1 MVKLIIND
9 TANRMHFG
17 DIKTI
22 HFVGIGGIGMS
33 GIAEILQDAGL
44 SVSGCDLR
52 PSPSTELL
60 MSRGIRVSIGHDPA
74 HVHGVDAIVVT
85 AAVKGKNPEVE
96 AARQEGVRIIRRSEM
111 LGELVNRKRAVGVS
125 GTHGKTSTSAMIATI
140 LDEAGL
146 DPTVI
151 VGGMLRNIGT
161 NAKSGKGEFL
171 VVEADEYDRTFHH
184 LHPEIAVV
192 TNIEADHLEYYG
204 SFEAIVEAFGVFV
217 DGIKPGGAVV
227 GCADDPAVR
236 KLLDRVGLPI
246 SAAATAAAGGRTRV
260 IRYGLSDAADLR
272 AENIEFF
279 ERGTHFDVP
288 GVGRFTLYVPGEH
301 NVRNALAAI
310 AVARE
315 LNIDYAV
322 TARGLAKY
330 LGVDRRFQIL
340 GLFGGAIIVDDY
352 AHHPTEIRATLSA
365 ARRGYPS
372 RRIVALF
379 QPHLYSRTRDF
390 SKEFAESLRVADVA
404 LVAPIYAAREEPI
417 EGITGRLIS
426 EAMEGIEFLEHSNED
441 IVVEMRRRLQPNDLF
456 ITMGA
461 GDVHRIAE
469 ALVQGGAA

>member
-1 MVKLIIND
+1 
-9 TANRMHFG
+9 MHFG

-33 GIAEILQDAGL
+33 GIAEILQNAGL

-52 PSPSTELL
+52 PSASTELL
-60 MSRGIRVSIGHDPA
+60 MSRGVRVSIGHDPG

-85 AAVKGKNPEVE
+85 AAVKGANAEVE
-96 AARQEGVRIIRRSEM
+96 AARKLGVRIIRRSEM
-111 LGELVNRKRAVGVS
+111 LGELVNRKRAIGIS
-125 GTHGKTSTSAMIATI
+125 GTHGKTTTSAMIATV
-140 LDEAGL
+140 LAEAGL

-151 VGGMLRNIGT
+151 VGGMLRNLGT
-161 NAKSGKGEFL
+161 NAKSGTGEFL
-171 VVEADEYDRTFHH
+171 VVEADEYDRTFHQ

-192 TNIEADHLEYYG
+192 TNVEADHLEYYG
-204 SFEAIVEAFGVFV
+204 SFEAIVEAFGIFV

-227 GCADDPAVR
+227 GCVDDPAVR
-236 KLLDRVGLPI
+236 DLLDRTK
-246 SAAATAAAGGRTRV
+246 TARV
-260 IRYGLSDAADLR
+260 VRYGLSEAADVR
-272 AENIEFF
+272 AEDVEFF
-279 ERGTHFDVP
+279 ERGTHFNVP
-288 GVGRFTLYVPGEH
+288 GVGRFTLFVPGEH
-301 NVRNALAAI
+301 NIRNALAAI

-315 LNIDYAV
+315 LHIDAAV
-322 TARGLAKY
+322 TARGLARY

-340 GLFGGAIIVDDY
+340 GEFSGAIIVDDY
-352 AHHPTEIRATLSA
+352 AHHPTEIRATLTA
-365 ARRGYPS
+365 ARRGYPT

-390 SKEFAESLRVADVA
+390 SKEFAESLLVADIA

-426 EAMEGIEFLEHSNED
+426 EAVEGIEFLEHDNDE

-461 GDVHRIAE
+461 GDVHKIGE
-469 ALVQGGAA
+469 ALVQGGVA